1 MTLDPG
7 TQGVI
12 ISLVLGAATSV
23 IVLVL
28 FDLLL
33 RSKLPTVFQYRKYLQ
48 YVSLGD
54 TGSCGNCCNVGSC
67 AWSRWSRCG
76 EECGVV

>member
-12 ISLVLGAATSV
+12 INLIVGTVTLV
-23 IVLVL
+23 IVLVF

-33 RSKLPTVFQYRKYLQ
+33 RSKLPTVFEYRKYLQ
-48 YVSLGD
+48 YVS
-54 TGSCGNCCNVGSC
+54 
-67 AWSRWSRCG
+67 
-76 EECGVV
+76 

>member
-12 ISLVLGAATSV
+12 ISLIVGTVTLV

-28 FDLLL
+28 FDWL
-33 RSKLPTVFQYRKYLQ
+33 RSKLPTVFEYRKYLQ
-48 YVSLGD
+48 YVS
-54 TGSCGNCCNVGSC
+54 
-67 AWSRWSRCG
+67 
-76 EECGVV
+76 